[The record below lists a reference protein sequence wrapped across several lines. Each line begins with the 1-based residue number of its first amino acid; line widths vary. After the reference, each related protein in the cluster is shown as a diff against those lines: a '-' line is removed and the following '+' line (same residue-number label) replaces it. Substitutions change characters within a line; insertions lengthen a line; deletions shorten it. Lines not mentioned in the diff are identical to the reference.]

1 MTEIEY
7 EGKKYRFSWYSAAI
21 FFVLCPLIGFLSYEI
36 VDYLWLYTHLPVIAQ
51 TVDLINFFHLME
63 PPITWDLGSHYYY
76 TIPGRGIIGFE
87 TLCTGMQANSVF
99 LGIILATPHSQDKVA
114 NKWIW
119 PRKLLALG
127 VSWAIFYIVNILR
140 MVLQLTLYY
149 NGAAWEDIHVSISA
163 ASSFIAV
170 LIIILMHKWVPEFI
184 IFVIWIIGEIKIHVF
199 GIRKKTVDTLENK
212 NQQVNDS
219 QGQETKQETTQNS
232 KSRD

>member
-36 VDYLWLYTHLPVIAQ
+36 VDNLWLYTHLPVIAQ
-51 TVDLINFFHLME
+51 TVDFINFFHLME
-63 PPITWDLGSHYYY
+63 PPITWDLG
-76 TIPGRGIIGFE
+76 
-87 TLCTGMQANSVF
+87 TGMQANSVF
-99 LGIILATPHSQDKVA
+99 LGIILATPHSQDKIA

-127 VSWAIFYIVNILR
+127 VSWVIFYVVNILR

-199 GIRKKTVDTLENK
+199 GIRKKTVNTLENR
-212 NQQVNDS
+212 NQQIPDA

-232 KSRD
+232 KSQD